1 MAWKFPKRLPR
12 TGQVVDAEDFNEGL
26 QPFFEEA
33 LKLNEQNVSTDLQS
47 QLTLADVDEDI
58 SFRTLHKSNFIDA
71 SEGNLPTTVTPFK
84 VPCSEAW
91 TPIPMDGTDTVFAF
105 SSRGGALYIV
115 ASLQYAYSYFERTL
129 LDTSTSPATLV
140 EGDVEWH
147 DIIHVQFGVRI
158 DGAFEAISLV
168 GDQDSLNAG
177 VTMETGVSGLMQGVD
192 IDICVPITPGR
203 HTVEIVARC
212 ETVPGEQDRMNAY
225 IYSTELLVWEIR

>member
-91 TPIPMDGTDTVFAF
+91 TPIPMDGTDTAFDF

-115 ASLQYAYSYFERTL
+115 ASLQYAYSHWERWSY
-129 LDTSTSPATLV
+129 DEGVNLV
-140 EGDVEWH
+140 VGSFEWH